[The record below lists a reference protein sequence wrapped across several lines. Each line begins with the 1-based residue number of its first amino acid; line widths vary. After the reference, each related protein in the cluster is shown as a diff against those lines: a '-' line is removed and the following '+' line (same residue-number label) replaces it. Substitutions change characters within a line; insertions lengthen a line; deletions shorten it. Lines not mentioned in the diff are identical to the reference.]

1 MEILKWLQEATE
13 KNASDIFIGVGRK
26 VSFKIDGIIEPR
38 SDEPSRAE
46 YVNKMISELY
56 GMAGRDFSH
65 FEADGDDEFSVA
77 VPGLAR
83 FRVCAYR
90 QRNTNASVIRVVR
103 FGIPDY
109 ETLNI
114 PDGIMEIASAKSG
127 LVLVTGP
134 AGSGKSTTIACIL
147 DNINKTRNCHVIT
160 LEDPIEYLH
169 RDNKSL
175 FSQREIST
183 DTSSY
188 SSALRACLRKAPD
201 IIHIGEMRD
210 LETIGIALSAAET
223 GHLVISTLH
232 TAGAVSTLD
241 RIVDVFPPNQQRQ
254 IQVQLSMVLR
264 TVVSQHLLAGK
275 DGGLVPAYEIMRV
288 NKAIGNMIRE
298 AKMHQIDSI
307 IQTSGSEGMISMDSY
322 IFKLYEEGKITD
334 KTAIESA
341 LNPEQIA
348 HRIEG
353 KY

>member
-1 MEILKWLQEATE
+1 MEILRWLQAAAEE
-13 KNASDIFIGVGRK
+13 NASDIFIGVGRR
-26 VSFKIDGIIEPR
+26 VSFKKDGNIEPQ
-38 SDEPSRAE
+38 SSEPSRAD
-46 YVNKMISELY
+46 YVDRMISELY
-56 GMAGRDFSH
+56 EMAGRPLAH
-65 FEADGDDEFSVA
+65 FEANGDDEFSVA

-90 QRNTNASVIRVVR
+90 QRNTSASVIRVVR

-109 ETLNI
+109 TNMNI

-147 DNINKTRNCHVIT
+147 DYINKTRNCHVIT

-183 DTSSY
+183 DTQSY
-188 SSALRACLRKAPD
+188 TSALRACLRKAPD

-232 TAGAVSTLD
+232 TASAVSTLD
-241 RIVDVFPPNQQRQ
+241 RIVDVFPPGQQRQ
-254 IQVQLSMVLR
+254 IQVQLSMALK
-264 TVVSQHLLAGK
+264 TVVSQHLLAGL
-275 DGGLVPAYEIMRV
+275 DGGLVPAFEIMRV

-307 IQTSGSEGMISMDSY
+307 IQTSGAEGMISMDSY
-322 IFKLYEEGKITD
+322 ILKLYEEGKISD
-334 KTAIESA
+334 KTAVESA
-341 LNPEQIA
+341 SNPEQMTS
-348 HRIEG
+348 RIES
-353 KY
+353 KN